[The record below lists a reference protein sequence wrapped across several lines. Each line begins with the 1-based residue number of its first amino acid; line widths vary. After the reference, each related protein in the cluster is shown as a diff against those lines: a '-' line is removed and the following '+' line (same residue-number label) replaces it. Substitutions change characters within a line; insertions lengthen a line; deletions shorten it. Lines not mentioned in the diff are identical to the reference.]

1 VAHPYRSESGTAGEP
16 SAPGEEWILAVV
28 LVLLGA
34 VRVVIAVASGET
46 FEADVTIAAIVG
58 AIGMIL
64 LAQLSMRA
72 ARATAR

>member
-1 VAHPYRSESGTAGEP
+1 MVHPYRKEPGIAGEAA
-16 SAPGEEWILAVV
+16 APGEEWLLAVV

-34 VRVVIAVASGET
+34 VRVVIAVVSGET

-72 ARATAR
+72 ARAPAR

>member
-1 VAHPYRSESGTAGEP
+1 MAHAYRSEPGTAGET

-28 LVLLGA
+28 LVVLGA
-34 VRVVIAVASGET
+34 VRVVVAIISGED
-46 FEADVTIAAIVG
+46 FAADVTLAAIVG

-72 ARATAR
+72 FRATAR